1 MFLVALFA
9 CIAIAHG
16 SVLNHVRPYQAGYYI
31 RHPHRHEHAEIA
43 RDHSGAVAGR
53 YGYLDA
59 RGIGKQVHYVA
70 DHAGLR
76 ARVHTNEPAVVHN
89 APVAARVV
97 SGGLLAPA
105 VVSVPAYTNLAPGHD
120 FRVDGYG
127 LGYSYRNPLGYSN
140 VIAH

>member
-1 MFLVALFA
+1 MLLDVRLFLDVPGGIQATGAL
-9 CIAIAHG
+9 
-16 SVLNHVRPYQAGYYI
+16 RTD
-31 RHPHRHEHAEIA
+31 HEHVEELEPHHEQQLCHTHLSLWASSWCFLA
-43 RDHSGAVAGR
+43 PATVASS
-53 YGYLDA
+53 
-59 RGIGKQVHYVA
+59 
-70 DHAGLR
+70 LR
-76 ARVHTNEPAVVHN
+76 FLAPAT
-89 APVAARVV
+89 ARVV